1 MKSFKVSRIIAM
13 VMIFV
18 ISTTIYGCEKSNIS
32 SNNSSN
38 KTNTN
43 IQELNKN
50 NKSNNENLDNKN
62 EDVNNKNI
70 NNSNNKENKDTNNN
84 GNKDNNKEINT
95 NIKIIKLYSKDANN
109 GEKIYIGDVEINE
122 NDSLKDKLTILA
134 NALSKKAF
142 SGLPITLTEIKESN
156 GKKIAIFDLNELGD
170 NVGNTPISQY
180 KGINW
185 YNNYFSGSTGGDITQ
200 YTLINNLLQRG
211 YSGEWING
219 VEFTYKGSKIEFDH
233 VPDLGETNF

>member
-1 MKSFKVSRIIAM
+1 MKSFKVLRIIAM

-18 ISTTIYGCEKSNIS
+18 FSTTIYGCEKTNTINSN
-32 SNNSSN
+32 N

-43 IQELNKN
+43 IQESNKN
-50 NKSNNENLDNKN
+50 SELNNNKKDNNENLDNKN
-62 EDVNNKNI
+62 ENVNN
-70 NNSNNKENKDTNNN
+70 NKDTNSS
-84 GNKDNNKEINT
+84 NKDNKEVNINV
-95 NIKIIKLYSKDANN
+95 KIIKLYSKDANN
-109 GEKIYIGDVEINE
+109 GEKVFIGDVEINE

-134 NALSKKAF
+134 NTLSKKAF

-180 KGINW
+180 KGVNW